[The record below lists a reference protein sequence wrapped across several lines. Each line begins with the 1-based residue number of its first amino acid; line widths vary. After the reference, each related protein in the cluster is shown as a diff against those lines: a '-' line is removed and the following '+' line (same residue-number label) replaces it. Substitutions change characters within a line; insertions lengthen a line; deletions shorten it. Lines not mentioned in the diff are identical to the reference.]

1 MEISINN
8 LVGVFEEADSFT
20 VRTVDLRLTNID
32 YFSVLEKLRSVKG
45 RFHAQ
50 DQRRAVFDH

>member
-1 MEISINN
+1 MEVSINN

-50 DQRRAVFDH
+50 YQRRAVFNH